1 MQDSVFLLL
10 PVDNEFYTDTG
21 NEYYFL
27 WLSFHGLFVCQ
38 TVYIL
43 FTITRQCCSKII
55 FIDWERAKGRVNTE
69 ISTWRRVLVAN
80 EYLSLHTSRKHSIAF
95 NLVLVGFLAT
105 FDDADS
111 GRVNIALR
119 FARTCLFWGIAS
131 CIQWIWRFVFYDR
144 FYSEPRGQRFIDL
157 SSVTNISVLILT
169 EKYKSF
175 YIHGRSP
182 YHHSDCSMDELLESF
197 RKEANGLT
205 ISRGLDAAPQGDQ
218 AFVLY
223 CSGAFRN
230 QIDGTYNLMR
240 DTDSTTNVGTTAL
253 SNFLKGFIDQQPP
266 PTQEGLKY
274 AVREPSV
281 SESVLGFTPADFR
294 QSDPKCIMQPD
305 RTSWNKDYQFLSSTF
320 QGIELDLLLHDIL
333 AYNAI
338 DLMFHN
344 TAASIFVT
352 YMIHLARK
360 FMTSYFAKKNL
371 SITSK
376 IDERFL
382 L

>member
-1 MQDSVFLLL
+1 MDV
-10 PVDNEFYTDTG
+10 G

-27 WLSFHGLFVCQ
+27 WLSFQGLLVCQ

-43 FTITRQCCSKII
+43 FTIIRQCRSTVI
-55 FIDWERAKGRVNTE
+55 FVDWERSKGRINNQV
-69 ISTWRRVLVAN
+69 STWRRVLVAN

-95 NLVLVGFLAT
+95 NLALVGFLAS
-105 FDDADS
+105 FDDADN

-119 FARTCLFWGIAS
+119 FAQTCFFWGIAS

-144 FYSEPRGQRFIDL
+144 FYSEPRGQRFVDL
-157 SSVTNISVLILT
+157 CSVSNISVFVLT
-169 EKYKSF
+169 EKYKGF

-182 YHHSDCSMDELLESF
+182 YQNSDCSMEELLESF
-197 RKEANGLT
+197 RKEANGFT
-205 ISRGLDAAPQGDQ
+205 VGRGLDAASQGDQ
-218 AFVLY
+218 VFVLY

-230 QIDGTYNLMR
+230 QIDRICGLTR
-240 DTDSTTNVGTTAL
+240 DTESDSHVGTAAM

-266 PTQEGLKY
+266 PTQDGLKY
-274 AVREPSV
+274 AVREPLV
-281 SESVLGFTPADFR
+281 SESVFGLTPADFR

-305 RTSWNKDYQFLSSTF
+305 HTNWNRDYQFLSSTF
-320 QGIELDLLLHDIL
+320 QGIELHLLLHDIL
-333 AYNAI
+333 IYNAV
-338 DLMFHN
+338 DLLFNN

-352 YMIHLARK
+352 YVIHLARK
-360 FMTSYFAKKNL
+360 ILTSYCAKKNL
-371 SITSK
+371 SITSH